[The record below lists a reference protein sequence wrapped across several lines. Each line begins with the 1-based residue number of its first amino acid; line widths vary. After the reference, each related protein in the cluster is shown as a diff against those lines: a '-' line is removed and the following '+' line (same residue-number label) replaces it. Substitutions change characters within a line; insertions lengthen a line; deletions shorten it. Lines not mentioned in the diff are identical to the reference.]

1 MSIVTKNLTAKD
13 VLAASTKVVAGFTPT
28 PGDDDDTY
36 GPRVVPLELAKFL
49 ARLRLLEGV
58 PFAYLV
64 PDTDLLPAESIR
76 FFYLDRAW
84 TDALVQGALSVGT
97 VNSADRAQLEG
108 LYSFVRR
115 EVDEEERR
123 VRLPGGE
130 AVQQGPAGPVTGF
143 VLRSRAVSG
152 WPGLHVR
159 AYREELGGAD
169 DASIPEAD
177 PRRIKLLRMERLAPA
192 VLFVLF
198 DGIPAV
204 VHIEEPRQGIQFGVR
219 LTPTGV
225 PNQFQ
230 AGVKARN
237 AKTAEDVNPAP
248 NALVPVPFRRGSP
261 GVIDLAR
268 LNQSLIATP
277 GTNIGPDVDAAEF
290 ALELLRFPY
299 RQVFGDPS
307 FGGPTPIGLVFRPTI
322 ALAALKVEFE
332 EVLHP

>member
-1 MSIVTKNLTAKD
+1 MTIATRNFSAQD
-13 VLAASTKVVAGFTPT
+13 VLQVSLNLFTTFTPT
-28 PGDDDDTY
+28 EGDNDENLGT
-36 GPRVVPLELAKFL
+36 RVVPREVARFL

-58 PFAYLV
+58 PFAYLAA
-64 PDTDLLPAESIR
+64 DAELLPPESIR

-97 VNSADRAQLEG
+97 ANSADRAQLES
-108 LYSFVRR
+108 LYTFVRN
-115 EVDEEERR
+115 EVDEEERLVR
-123 VRLPGGE
+123 VPGGE

-143 VLRSRAVSG
+143 VLRSAAVSG

-159 AYREELGGAD
+159 AYRQELGVAD
-169 DASIPEAD
+169 DASIPESD
-177 PRRIKLLRMERLAPA
+177 PRRVKLLRMERLAPA

-237 AKTAEDVNPAP
+237 AKTAEDVSPDP
-248 NALVPVPFRRGSP
+248 NALVNVPFRQGSP
-261 GVIDLAR
+261 GVIDLEG
-268 LNQSLIATP
+268 LNRALIQTP
-277 GTNIGPDVDAAEF
+277 GTNIGPNVAGAEF
-290 ALELLRFPY
+290 ALEMLRFPY
-299 RQVFGDPS
+299 RQVFGDPNA
-307 FGGPTPIGLVFRPTI
+307 GGPNPIGLVFKPTI
-322 ALAALKVEFE
+322 GLAALKLSFE
-332 EVLHP
+332 KVLNP

>member
-1 MSIVTKNLTAKD
+1 MTIVTKNFSARD
-13 VLAASTKVVAGFTPT
+13 VMQVIVNLFTTFQPT
-28 PGDDDDTY
+28 DSEDDENLGT
-36 GPRVVPLELAKFL
+36 RVVPREIARFL

-64 PDTDLLPAESIR
+64 ADADLLPPESIR

-108 LYSFVRR
+108 LYSFVRN
-115 EVDEEERR
+115 EVDEEERL

-130 AVQQGPAGPVTGF
+130 SVQQGPAGPVTGF

-159 AYREELGGAD
+159 GYREELDVAD
-169 DASIPEAD
+169 DASISESD
-177 PRRIKLLRMERLAPA
+177 PRRVKLLRMERLAPA

-237 AKTAEDVNPAP
+237 ANTAEDVSPDP
-248 NALVPVPFRRGSP
+248 NALVSVPFREGSP

-268 LNQSLIATP
+268 LNTSLIDTA

-290 ALELLRFPY
+290 ALEMLRFPY
-299 RQVFGDPS
+299 RQVFGDPGA
-307 FGGPTPIGLVFRPTI
+307 GGPTPIGIVFKPTI
-322 ALAALKVEFE
+322 ALSALKVSFE